1 MSMDQA
7 AFWLAGSI
15 LLMLGVIILVIGI
28 LIVNNLFS
36 KYWKPVTLTKY
47 NYHPVYFDPTYGDE
61 ITTESN
67 TKKEAKQ

>member
-15 LLMLGVIILVIGI
+15 LLTLGIIILVVGI

-61 ITTESN
+61 VTIQPPN
-67 TKKEAKQ
+67 KKEAKE

>member
-15 LLMLGVIILVIGI
+15 LLVLGIIILVVGI

-47 NYHPVYFDPTYGDE
+47 NYHPVYFDPVYGDE
-61 ITTESN
+61 VTTQPPN
-67 TKKEAKQ
+67 KKEAKE